1 MSQDNLELVRNAVAQ
16 QLNDE
21 KIKLE
26 TMEKSF
32 SLLTDF
38 IFQTMTTAKSQ
49 GTNEE
54 RLETVSNGMQE
65 IKKYAE
71 QEIQRKFVQTVLKGE
86 EFCVMLCMK
95 TQRKCFLKIYRGKTW
110 IYGSSAGYYAKGGV
124 RECRPIKECVFPE

>member
-1 MSQDNLELVRNAVAQ
+1 MSQGNLELVRNTVAQ

-26 TMEKSF
+26 TVEKSF

-38 IFQTMTTAKSQ
+38 IFQTMSTAKSQ
-49 GTNEE
+49 ETNEA

-71 QEIQRKFVQTVLKGE
+71 QEIQKHTHALGVLTGKLQGIEIAYQTMTSLDDNDIDEDTDDEVDSDSE
-86 EFCVMLCMK
+86 
-95 TQRKCFLKIYRGKTW
+95 
-110 IYGSSAGYYAKGGV
+110 
-124 RECRPIKECVFPE
+124 